1 MMETETQ
8 QQAPSMPGPGESIPA
23 PPYFPVQWRDPAEA
37 QFFWQHD
44 RMHFPHPLTPMTE
57 SLFVEHF
64 YKGFNAAAAAYQF
77 PIRMRPRVINGYA
90 YHAVVPIVPPEQME
104 EQGRKTEE
112 AIGDPMARQREI
124 WDSERLPEI
133 TRILDEWDGFDLRR
147 ASLDDLRRHLERTIE
162 NGDRIWEIHFL
173 TVFVAYLPISL
184 FEEMYRDLFGEET
197 AFDAYRLVQGFDN
210 LTLQTA
216 RVLWGLSRE
225 ALHIP
230 QVRRVLEEEAAA
242 NVIPALEQT
251 PEGRAFL
258 EKIRAYLNEYGRRS
272 KELIELADPSWIE
285 EPSTAIKNL
294 KDYAGQPDRDLLAEA
309 NALALEREEAIAGAR
324 AKLEGYPD
332 AVRGEFEFLLRCA
345 QEGNVLTEDHTFY
358 LDFAAMYYVRQVL
371 VECGRRLQ
379 EMGVLDS
386 AADVFFLTIEETRNA
401 LAGNEASDTRDIVAA
416 RREAFEHQFRIHP
429 PPVLGTMPPGP
440 PPADPMT
447 TALLKFFG
455 GPPQMPREPHSVQGT
470 PGSPGTVRGT
480 ARVIT
485 ALADA
490 DRLQRSDVL
499 VAETTAPPWTPLF
512 ATVAAVVT
520 DTGGI
525 LSHSAVV
532 AREYGIPAVVGTTMG
547 TAFIHDGDTIEVDGY
562 SGTVR
567 IIRD

>member
-1 MMETETQ
+1 M
-8 QQAPSMPGPGESIPA
+8 QADAHSGAPTMPGPGEPIPV

-64 YKGFNAAAAAYQF
+64 YNGFNAAAAAYEF
-77 PIRMRPRVINGYA
+77 PIRMRPRVVNGYA
-90 YHAVVPIVPPEQME
+90 FHAVVPIVPPEQME
-104 EQGRKTEE
+104 AQGEKTEQ
-112 AIGDPMARQREI
+112 AVSDPMARQREI
-124 WDSERLPEI
+124 WDTERLPEI
-133 TRILDEWDGFDLRR
+133 NRILNEWDSFDLRG
-147 ASLDDLRRHLERTIE
+147 ASLDDLRAHLERTIT

-225 ALHIP
+225 ALQIP
-230 QVRRVLEEEAAA
+230 EVRRVLETESAA

-251 PEGRAFL
+251 QDGRAFL
-258 EKIRAYLNEYGRRS
+258 EKFRAYLKEYGRRS
-272 KELIELADPSWIE
+272 KELIELSDPSWIE

-294 KDYAGQPDRDLLAEA
+294 KDYAGQPDRDLMAEA
-309 NALALEREEAIAGAR
+309 DALAREREAGIAESR
-324 AKLEGYPD
+324 RKLESYPD

-371 VECGRRLQ
+371 VECGRRLHDA
-379 EMGVLDS
+379 GVLES
-386 AADVFFLTIEETRNA
+386 ADDVFFLTIDETRDA
-401 LAGNEASDTRDIVAA
+401 LAGNQATDIRRLVAA
-416 RREAFEHQFRIHP
+416 RREALAQQRGIHP
-429 PPVLGTMPPGP
+429 PPVLGSMPPGP
-440 PPADPMT
+440 PPQDPMT

-455 GPPQMPREPHSVQGT
+455 GPPQMPREPDSVQGT
-470 PGSPGTVRGT
+470 PGSPGIVRGP
-480 ARVIT
+480 ARVIG
-485 ALADA
+485 ALAEA
-490 DRLQRSDVL
+490 DRLQQGDVL

-532 AREYGIPAVVGTTMG
+532 AREYGIPAVVGTTVG
-547 TAFIHDGDTIEVDGY
+547 TVVIHDGDTIEVDGNT
-562 SGTVR
+562 GTVR
-567 IIRD
+567 IIRA